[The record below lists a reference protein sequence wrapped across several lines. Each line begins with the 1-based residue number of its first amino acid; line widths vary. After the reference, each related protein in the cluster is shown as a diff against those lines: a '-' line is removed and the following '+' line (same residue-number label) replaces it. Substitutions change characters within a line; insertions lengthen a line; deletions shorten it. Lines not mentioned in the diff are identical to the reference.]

1 MREQRCSARIC
12 GLNVGA
18 RFGGPRGERA
28 SGPRGERANG
38 PRGERAN
45 GPRGERASGPRDE
58 RASGPRG
65 ERASFP
71 RADRAGDDEP
81 RRAFSARG
89 GAQTSRGDEALASKL
104 VAALRAADSGDEHEL
119 THGFHTY
126 PARMHPLLARELV
139 RAFAEPG
146 AVVLDP
152 FCGSGTVLIEALVHG
167 CRAQGVDL
175 NPIALRIS
183 EQQTAL
189 RDGASRRRFLG
200 ALRAVALA
208 SEDRVRSRA
217 HAHIVLERADSDQYQ
232 PHVLFELCGLL
243 EEIEVV
249 PEESDR
255 RALSLVFSSLLV
267 KFSRRRAD
275 TSSEHV
281 EKRLR
286 KGLATEFF
294 VRKGEELVERWRLL
308 FEAAPRPAY
317 GVRLACGDAR
327 ALPELLGPSFRA
339 DLVLTSPPYGGT
351 YDYADQHALRLA
363 WFGLTDNDLLSH
375 ELGARRELSRDANG
389 PARWDDELTAALR
402 ALRSSLAH
410 TGRAVLWIGDADLAG
425 RRIPA
430 DEQIARIS
438 PAAGL
443 ELLASATQER
453 KDIRGGEPRGEH
465 LLLLA
470 ATGR

>member
-1 MREQRCSARIC
+1 M
-12 GLNVGA
+12 
-18 RFGGPRGERA
+18 
-28 SGPRGERANG
+28 
-38 PRGERAN
+38 
-45 GPRGERASGPRDE
+45 
-58 RASGPRG
+58 
-65 ERASFP
+65 
-71 RADRAGDDEP
+71 
-81 RRAFSARG
+81 
-89 GAQTSRGDEALASKL
+89 
-104 VAALRAADSGDEHEL
+104 AALSAADSGDEHEL

-139 RAFAEPG
+139 RSFAEPN

-189 RDGASRRRFLG
+189 RDASSRRRFLG

-217 HAHIVLERADSDQYQ
+217 HARIVLEREDSSQYQ

-308 FEAAPRPAY
+308 FEAAARPAY
-317 GVRLACGDAR
+317 GVRLTCGDAR
-327 ALPELLGPSFRA
+327 VLPSLLGSDFRA

-351 YDYADQHALRLA
+351 YDYAEQHALRLA
-363 WFGLTDNDLLSH
+363 WFGLDANDLQTY
-375 ELGARRELSRDANG
+375 ELGARRELSRDADG
-389 PARWDDELTAALR
+389 PARWDAEVLAALR
-402 ALRSSLAH
+402 SLRSTLEP
-410 TGRAVLWIGDADLAG
+410 TGRAIIWIGDADLFGHRIRAEEQFAALAPDAG
-425 RRIPA
+425 F
-430 DEQIARIS
+430 
-438 PAAGL
+438 
-443 ELLASATQER
+443 ELVASATQER
-453 KDIRGGEPRGEH
+453 KDIRGGVPRGEH